1 MSEMKIKDV
10 GLIQIE
16 KWKLLF
22 IFTHVKL
29 FIDWFDSRR
38 RRRKD
43 SFLLANFDEDT
54 EKKALKIYNG
64 LFLL

>member
-29 FIDWFDSRR
+29 FIDWFDFW

-54 EKKALKIYNG
+54 ERKNTKNL
-64 LFLL
+64 